1 MAKNGSRIKP
11 KVKCVECGFFGYR
24 EGGIETDGSMYLENK
39 FTECH
44 DNERKKLNSDGSYVH
59 FSEDGRSWDVIG
71 CFHQAWSLLGSNSED
86 EKGKAKNILNESR
99 ACRYYFPYE
108 SGYEPAGHN
117 QMRQDEK
124 NRKMMKTVGLIN
136 AGAVI
141 LAAFLAALLTALAT
155 AVLSR

>member
-1 MAKNGSRIKP
+1 MSIRP
-11 KVKCVECGFFGYR
+11 KVKCVDCGFFGYR
-24 EGGIETDGSMYLENK
+24 EGGIEKDGSMYLENK

-44 DNERKKLNSDGSYVH
+44 DNERKKLNSDGSYIY

-71 CFHQAWSLLGSNSED
+71 CFHQVWSLFANSEK
-86 EKGKAKNILNESR
+86 EKEEAKKILNESR
-99 ACRYYFPYE
+99 VCRYYFPYE

-141 LAAFLAALLTALAT
+141 LAAVLAAILTALAT
-155 AVLSR
+155 GVLGR